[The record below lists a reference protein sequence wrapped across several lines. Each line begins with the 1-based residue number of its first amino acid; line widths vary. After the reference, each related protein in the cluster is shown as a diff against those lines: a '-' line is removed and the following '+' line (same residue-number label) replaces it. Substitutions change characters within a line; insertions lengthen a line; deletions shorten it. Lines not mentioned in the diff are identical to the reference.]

1 MQVQPGWDS
10 DAARVLAVVGGLL
23 DVADVTD
30 GSPPQPLQAPA
41 AALARRD
48 EVLRGV
54 RAVARDAVFGLVGRG
69 PRSLAVAA
77 AGLRDALY
85 AVHEVGPGGPSW
97 GHDTL
102 GALGEVEERWAL
114 AANAVSAFEAYRS
127 LPAGELSTDRLREML
142 AVAGALGEALPHLDR
157 DLAARAPE
165 LMSPAASNAGA
176 VGLLAD
182 PARNGNL
189 GWAASR
195 VRLAVERTAG
205 LPPAPL
211 LAPGRP
217 PLAPS
222 ASGST
227 AEATMS
233 LAGALGQH
241 PRGLHMAELHEIGRA
256 LQTGCL
262 TAAVVLGRVDGSLTG
277 AGSLRERA
285 QQAAAALNPL
295 VNLRA
300 RSLGV
305 PRTAVLETARM
316 LERVLGDT
324 ARQEVGV
331 GSAAALRAVRPVLA
345 WLTVAPQ
352 LADAAAG
359 GPWPLSTTAGSPWSA
374 AGCDHPR
381 SGTGCSGERRPANC
395 WPPASDRPPPRF
407 GQPDARRCWCTSS
420 PRRAQ
425 PEARRPP
432 APQACRCSSC
442 RPHSHAAAPSTPP
455 QPNPPPQARL
465 AGHRAADAHSARKW
479 WRAAGTLWIPTSEMQ
494 LTAPASASLNSNPKQ
509 RDRLSPPRPHASPNP
524 TPPSQPCR
532 RSSRLRPHMCRSR
545 PGTRRSAARSSYP
558 PPSAG
563 RGGAAQPALLNR

>member
-1 MQVQPGWDS
+1 M
-10 DAARVLAVVGGLL
+10 
-23 DVADVTD
+23 
-30 GSPPQPLQAPA
+30 
-41 AALARRD
+41 
-48 EVLRGV
+48 
-54 RAVARDAVFGLVGRG
+54 
-69 PRSLAVAA
+69 
-77 AGLRDALY
+77 
-85 AVHEVGPGGPSW
+85 GPS
-97 GHDTL
+97 
-102 GALGEVEERWAL
+102 RAL
-114 AANAVSAFEAYRS
+114 AANEVSAFEAYRS
-127 LPAGELSTDRLREML
+127 LPAAELSTDRLREML

-176 VGLLAD
+176 VGLLSD
-182 PARNGNL
+182 PARHGNL

-233 LAGALGQH
+233 LAGALSQH

-262 TAAVVLGRVDGSLTG
+262 TAAGVLGRVDGNLTG

-285 QQAAAALNPL
+285 QQAAAALDPL

-316 LERVLGDT
+316 LEQVLGDT

-352 LADAAAG
+352 LADAAARGALAAFDDGRVAVLG
-359 GPWPLSTTAGSPWSA
+359 GRLRPPAQRNWVLGGTPARELLAACVGPASSSLRATGRSAVLVHELTSPRA
-374 AGCDHPR
+374 
-381 SGTGCSGERRPANC
+381 TGGA
-395 WPPASDRPPPRF
+395 PPASTAGLPL
-407 GQPDARRCWCTSS
+407 QQLQAALARRRPLDTVLAQSPTAGP
-420 PRRAQ
+420 PRRA
-425 PEARRPP
+425 PRR
-432 APQACRCSSC
+432 
-442 RPHSHAAAPSTPP
+442 
-455 QPNPPPQARL
+455 
-465 AGHRAADAHSARKW
+465 
-479 WRAAGTLWIPTSEMQ
+479 
-494 LTAPASASLNSNPKQ
+494 
-509 RDRLSPPRPHASPNP
+509 
-524 TPPSQPCR
+524 
-532 RSSRLRPHMCRSR
+532 
-545 PGTRRSAARSSYP
+545 
-558 PPSAG
+558 
-563 RGGAAQPALLNR
+563 

>member
-1 MQVQPGWDS
+1 VQVQPGWDS

-23 DVADVTD
+23 DVADTTD
-30 GSPPQPLQAPA
+30 GSSPQPLQAPA

-54 RAVARDAVFGLVGRG
+54 RAVARDAAFGLVGKG

-77 AGLRDALY
+77 AGLRDALC

-97 GHDTL
+97 GHDPL
-102 GALGEVEERWAL
+102 GALSEVEERWAL
-114 AANAVSAFEAYRS
+114 AANEVSAFEAYRS

-165 LMSPAASNAGA
+165 LMSPAASHAGA
-176 VGLLAD
+176 VGLLSD
-182 PARNGNL
+182 PARHDNL

-222 ASGST
+222 ASRST
-227 AEATMS
+227 VEATIS

-241 PRGLHMAELHEIGRA
+241 PRALHMAELHEIGRA

-285 QQAAAALNPL
+285 QQAAAALDPL

-316 LERVLGDT
+316 LEQVLGDT

-345 WLTVAPQ
+345 WLTVTPQ
-352 LADAAAG
+352 LADAAARGALAAFDDGRVAVVG
-359 GPWPLSTTAGSPWSA
+359 GRLRPPAQRNWVLGGAPARELLASCVGPASSALRATGRSAVLVHQLTSPRA
-374 AGCDHPR
+374 
-381 SGTGCSGERRPANC
+381 TGGA
-395 WPPASDRPPPRF
+395 PPASTAGLPL
-407 GQPDARRCWCTSS
+407 QQLQAALARRRPLDVAPAQSPTAGP
-420 PRRAQ
+420 PRRA
-425 PEARRPP
+425 PRR
-432 APQACRCSSC
+432 
-442 RPHSHAAAPSTPP
+442 
-455 QPNPPPQARL
+455 
-465 AGHRAADAHSARKW
+465 
-479 WRAAGTLWIPTSEMQ
+479 
-494 LTAPASASLNSNPKQ
+494 
-509 RDRLSPPRPHASPNP
+509 
-524 TPPSQPCR
+524 
-532 RSSRLRPHMCRSR
+532 
-545 PGTRRSAARSSYP
+545 
-558 PPSAG
+558 
-563 RGGAAQPALLNR
+563 